1 MWLKCLARAT
11 IALVGLGLL
20 GMVTSAAAHSPHA
33 LAPADAASA
42 AALAARAPNPM
53 EADMV
58 ALVAASPVAV
68 AVAPAIVPAAP
79 VVVAVAPAARPAP
92 APAPQAAAPPHRA
105 PSAPPAS
112 LRLAAAQPPAVAAP
126 PLPAAARAV
135 ETALKELGKP
145 YRYGTLGP
153 STFDCSGLTKFA
165 YGTVGISL
173 PHSAAAQRHQPA
185 ALGGRPVSVGSPG
198 QSQPT
203 PAGRPHLLAR
213 PWPRGPLYWQRQD
226 GPRPEDGRG
235 GDDHLHRPGRLPR
248 RGAARDLTARA

>member
-1 MWLKCLARAT
+1 MWGTCLARAT
-11 IALVGLGLL
+11 VALVGLGLL
-20 GMVTSAAAHSPHA
+20 GVVTSAAAHPPHA

-42 AALAARAPNPM
+42 GALAATAPNPM

-58 ALVAASPVAV
+58 ALVAATTVAV
-68 AVAPAIVPAAP
+68 AVAPVVVAVAP

-92 APAPQAAAPPHRA
+92 APAPQAAAPLHRV

-112 LRLAAAQPPAVAAP
+112 LHLAAAQPPAMAAP
-126 PLPAAARAV
+126 QLLPAAARAV
-135 ETALKELGKP
+135 EAALNELGKP
-145 YRYGTLGP
+145 YRYGSLGP
-153 STFDCSGLTKFA
+153 GTFDCSGLTKFA
-165 YGTVGISL
+165 YGAAGI
-173 PHSAAAQRHQPA
+173 RPA
-185 ALGGRPVSVGSPG
+185 ALGGRPVSIGSPG

-213 PWPRGPLYWQRQD
+213 PWPRGPVYWQRQD

-248 RGAARDLTARA
+248 GGAARDLTARA